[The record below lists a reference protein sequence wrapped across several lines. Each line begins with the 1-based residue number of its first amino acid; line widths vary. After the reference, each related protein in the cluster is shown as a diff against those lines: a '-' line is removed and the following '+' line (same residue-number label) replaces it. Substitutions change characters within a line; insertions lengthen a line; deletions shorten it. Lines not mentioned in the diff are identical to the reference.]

1 MRAAFP
7 RSAMKPVN
15 TTRKNSGTGICQP
28 LPLDFSIHSMTPA
41 DTGPASSQYQL
52 APTSRKSGAAFAS
65 VPAVTSNII
74 PCWASGPSTWGPCH
88 GTVQRGR
95 LIESPGEVLVR
106 VATVQQEHPPGDQH
120 RTGDAGNATRYGE
133 HGWPGH
139 REEPDS
145 DVDDGGDGAA
155 GQYGAGPPITG
166 AHQDQE
172 GHDNRAQRRGE
183 KPRCDVERRRS
194 VTARRADHV
203 GDVTD
208 HHQRQPH
215 QPQPKAGVDVDR
227 PVPRLRPAGLPRRN

>member
-1 MRAAFP
+1 MRAALTC
-7 RSAMKPVN
+7 SAMKPVN

-28 LPLDFSIHSMTPA
+28 LPLDFSIHNMTPA

-52 APTSRKSGAAFAS
+52 AQTSRKREASLGS

-74 PCWASGPSTWGPCH
+74 PCGASGRSTWGPYH
-88 GTVQRGR
+88 GTDQRGR
-95 LIESPGEVLVR
+95 IIESPGEVLVR

-145 DVDDGGDGAA
+145 DVDEGGDAAA
-155 GQYGAGPPITG
+155 GQYVAGPPVTG

-172 GHDNRAQRRGE
+172 GHDDRAQHRGE
-183 KPRCDVERRRS
+183 KPRCEVERRRS

-208 HHQRQPH
+208 HHQRQSH

-227 PVPRLRPAGLPRRN
+227 PVLRLGAAGV